1 MAMDSS
7 HHLRTISS
15 NHGHRLLPKEL
26 KNGTSFWVEHEGVIV
41 DRFNG
46 ADEDSDDDGDGT
58 NDDNEDEAGGVPV
71 RGRV

>member
-1 MAMDSS
+1 M
-7 HHLRTISS
+7 
-15 NHGHRLLPKEL
+15 
-26 KNGTSFWVEHEGVIV
+26 
-41 DRFNG
+41 DRFHG